1 MDGIVSE
8 AYQFLG
14 DVLCRVSAT
23 KLHVV
28 KFISNKKFYIVKII
42 FIILELIK
50 KYKFFISHAD
60 GCHSHV
66 WKVSFCH
73 VCDVKSVL
81 SIVLSLFVFTDPR
94 FLTVVE
100 GDGGVNNHEL

>member
-1 MDGIVSE
+1 MDGIIRE
-8 AYQFLG
+8 THQFLG

-28 KFISNKKFYIVKII
+28 KCICNKKFYIVQII

-50 KYKFFISHAD
+50 KDKFFISHAD

-66 WKVSFCH
+66 WKECFCH
-73 VCDVKSVL
+73 VCNVKCVL
-81 SIVLSLFVFTDPR
+81 SNVLSLFVFTDPR
-94 FLTVVE
+94 FLTVV
-100 GDGGVNNHEL
+100 

>member
-1 MDGIVSE
+1 MDGIIRE
-8 AYQFLG
+8 THQFLRH
-14 DVLCRVSAT
+14 VLCRVSAT

-28 KFISNKKFYIVKII
+28 KCICNKKFYIVQII

-66 WKVSFCH
+66 WK
-73 VCDVKSVL
+73 
-81 SIVLSLFVFTDPR
+81 
-94 FLTVVE
+94 E
-100 GDGGVNNHEL
+100 